1 MGMKKM
7 LAADVKYIAVHCAA
21 TKASQDIGVTEIDR
35 WHRAKGWIMVGYH
48 FVIRRDGTVEKGR
61 AVDMPGA
68 HVNGFNSVSLGIC
81 LVGGLD
87 AEGAPENN
95 FTKAQLAALA
105 TLLASLAISF
115 PAASVQ
121 GHRDFPGVNKSCPCF
136 DVRSWLKTISW

>member
-48 FVIRRDGTVEKGR
+48 FVIRRDGSVETGR
-61 AVDMPGA
+61 KLDMPGA

-87 AEGAPENN
+87 EEGKPENN

-105 TLLASLAISF
+105 TLLASLAIDF

-121 GHRDFPGVNKSCPCF
+121 GHRDFPGVKKDCPCF

>member
-21 TKASQDIGVTEIDR
+21 TKASQDIGATEIDR
-35 WHRAKGWIMVGYH
+35 WHRAKGWIMIGYH
-48 FVIRRDGTVEKGR
+48 FVIKRDGTVEKGR
-61 AVDMPGA
+61 ALDMPGA

-87 AEGAPENN
+87 AAGKSENN
-95 FTKAQLAALA
+95 FTKAQLAALTKLLA
-105 TLLASLAISF
+105 TLARQF

-121 GHRDFPGVNKSCPCF
+121 GHRDFPGVKKDCPCF
-136 DVRSWLKTISW
+136 DVRSWLKTVSW

>member
-48 FVIRRDGTVEKGR
+48 YVIRRDGSVETGR
-61 AVDMPGA
+61 KLDMPGA

-87 AEGAPENN
+87 AEGKPENN

-115 PAASVQ
+115 PAATVQ
-121 GHRDFPGVNKSCPCF
+121 GHRDFPGVKKDCPCF